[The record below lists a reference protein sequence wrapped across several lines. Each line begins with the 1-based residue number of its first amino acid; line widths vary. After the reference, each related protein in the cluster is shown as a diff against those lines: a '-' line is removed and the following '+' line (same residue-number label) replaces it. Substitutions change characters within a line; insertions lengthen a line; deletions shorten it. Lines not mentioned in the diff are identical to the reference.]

1 MGLKVWS
8 RFCEKILRNRKPHNF
23 LSAKFYDDKVDA
35 MQKVSRSSSHHREEI
50 NSVVMKMRKLFLSTK
65 VENLNSYLL
74 FPFSFSKEYQG
85 FLKKL
90 HLVFSFK
97 ITFLIRWFLNI
108 SQPLFLVPTKFEI
121 SRVNCILLN
130 TERVGLMST
139 DTLKT
144 NCLSSFLDKQFG
156 KAIKLS

>member
-50 NSVVMKMRKLFLSTK
+50 NSVVMKMRKLFLSIK

-97 ITFLIRWFLNI
+97 ITFLIKWFLNI
-108 SQPLFLVPTKFEI
+108 SA
-121 SRVNCILLN
+121 
-130 TERVGLMST
+130 
-139 DTLKT
+139 
-144 NCLSSFLDKQFG
+144 SFLGPHKVWDIESQLYSFEHWKSWINEHWYFKNKLPIKFFG
-156 KAIKLS
+156 